1 MKFKSLFIFLFK
13 WIVTL
18 VPAWFVWK
26 NIQDLPGLESAHF
39 QTILSSLHGG
49 WLLWALFAL
58 MLSHFL
64 GAAQWR
70 MLLVTQGVK
79 MSYKEVARVYWV
91 GLFFNNF
98 MPGNIGGDLK
108 RIYDIKAESGEKL
121 GAGVSATVFDR
132 LFGLFFLN
140 ALALAVGGLF
150 FIWDPKHAP
159 FLLPSL
165 LVFIG
170 FCLLFAALFSRRMGL
185 FFESIV
191 RKVLPS
197 RFADRFIGL
206 RDRFY
211 LFRKV
216 DLWWKILVLSAV
228 TQSLRVM
235 VHWFSGMSVGV
246 VIAVSWYFYFIPII
260 AIVSALP
267 ISVGGFGPREFLAQT
282 LFGRVGVGA
291 LESVVIQFLAYGVSL
306 IISLFG
312 AILFLK
318 SAVIQFIKYAISFIG
333 SLFKSTRS
341 R

>member
-1 MKFKSLFIFLFK
+1 MKLKSLFILLFK
-13 WIVTL
+13 GIVTL

-39 QTILSSLHGG
+39 QAVVSSLHGG
-49 WLLWALFAL
+49 WLLLALLAL
-58 MLSHFL
+58 MISHFL

-79 MSYKEVARVYWV
+79 MSYKEVTRVYWV

-140 ALALAVGGLF
+140 ALALAVGALF
-150 FIWDPKHAP
+150 FIWDPKQAP
-159 FLLPSL
+159 FLVPSL
-165 LVFIG
+165 LVFAG
-170 FCLLFAALFSRRMGL
+170 FCLLFAALFSRRIGL
-185 FFESIV
+185 IFESIV

-211 LFRKV
+211 LFRKI
-216 DLWWKILVLSAV
+216 DLWWKILVFSAV

-235 VHWFSGMSVGV
+235 VHWLSGMSLGV
-246 VIAVSWYFYFIPII
+246 DIAVSWYFYFIPII

-291 LESVVIQFLAYGVSL
+291 IESVVIQFLAYGVSL
-306 IISLFG
+306 IVSLFG
-312 AILFLK
+312 AVLFL
-318 SAVIQFIKYAISFIG
+318 
-333 SLFKSTRS
+333 TRS
-341 R
+341 RRTET